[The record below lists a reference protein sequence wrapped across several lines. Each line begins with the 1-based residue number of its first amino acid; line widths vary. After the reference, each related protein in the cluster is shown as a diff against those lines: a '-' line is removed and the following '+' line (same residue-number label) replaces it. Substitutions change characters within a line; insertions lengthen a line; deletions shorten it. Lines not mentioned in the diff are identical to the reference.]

1 MQQWEYKETV
11 HFIKHSVG
19 GTTSTYDVLNSVGED
34 GWELVTLIR
43 ERTDTGV
50 SVMLYWKRPKK

>member
-11 HFIKHSVG
+11 HFIKYSAG
-19 GTTSTYDVLNSVGED
+19 GTTSTSDVMNSMGED

-43 ERTDTGV
+43 ERTETGV
-50 SVMLYWKRPKK
+50 SVMQYWKRLRG